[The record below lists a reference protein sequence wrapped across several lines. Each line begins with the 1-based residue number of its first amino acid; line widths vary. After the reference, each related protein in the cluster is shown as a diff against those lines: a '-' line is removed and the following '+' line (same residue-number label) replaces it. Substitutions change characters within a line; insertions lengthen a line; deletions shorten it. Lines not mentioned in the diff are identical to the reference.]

1 MKTSHDEKNT
11 RKLSFNCIMITFSPD
26 TDIESTIV
34 SLINHLDCIPVDYLR
49 FARCKC
55 GKFDLPVPTNRL
67 EIDAD
72 YNITLISPDGALTK
86 VKMPVLSRVLFIVF
100 LNASEGIVLKRLSE
114 KRKELLDLYQD
125 ISRRAIK
132 ETSIDSLIDPTSN
145 SVNEKISRIRRGFID
160 ALGENAYEAEL
171 YTPKGLPGKAYRIS
185 VPRSSVFVR

>member
-1 MKTSHDEKNT
+1 MKTAYNE
-11 RKLSFNCIMITFSPD
+11 IFSPD
-26 TDIESTIV
+26 TDLESILA
-34 SLINHLDCIPVDYLR
+34 SLINQLDCISVDYLR
-49 FARCKC
+49 LARCKC
-55 GKFDLPVPTNRL
+55 GKFNLLAPTNRL

-72 YNITLISPDGALTK
+72 YNITLISPDGAMTK

-171 YTPKGLPGKAYRIS
+171 YTPKGVPGEAYRIF

>member
-1 MKTSHDEKNT
+1 MKTAYNEIYTK
-11 RKLSFNCIMITFSPD
+11 KLSFDYIMIAFSPD
-26 TDIESTIV
+26 TDLDSIIA
-34 SLINHLDCIPVDYLR
+34 SLINHLDCIPVDYHR
-49 FARCKC
+49 FVTCKC
-55 GKFDLPVPTNRL
+55 GKFDLSVPTNRL

-72 YNITLISPDGALTK
+72 YNIALISPDGAMTK

-100 LNASEGIVLKRLSE
+100 LNAPEGIVLKRLSE

-125 ISRRAIK
+125 ISRRTIK

-145 SVNEKISRIRRGFID
+145 SINEKISRIRRGFID

-171 YTPKGLPGKAYRIS
+171 YTPKGIPGEAYRIT